1 MGMSGFVAWMER
13 EESVPGSAVSKEF
26 PWLLQGP
33 WAQAGLSICPAC
45 SKPWVQILA
54 SDFYFNPE
62 LQFILQSENDISTYH
77 KSPYVH

>member
-33 WAQAGLSICPAC
+33 WAQAGLT
-45 SKPWVQILA
+45 KDL
-54 SDFYFNPE
+54 
-62 LQFILQSENDISTYH
+62 
-77 KSPYVH
+77 